1 MFREHSSSSDKGS
14 LGFTAPAR
22 EPFDES
28 ALILAALQVK
38 INVLRRAQTMA
49 PQMADELQAVIDE
62 IQQDLRALE
71 PCQVARFGSK
81 ADIRE
86 GVQLGV

>member
-1 MFREHSSSSDKGS
+1 MFREHSGSSDKGN
-14 LGFTAPAR
+14 LGVIAPAR

-71 PCQVARFGSK
+71 PGQ
-81 ADIRE
+81 DIRE